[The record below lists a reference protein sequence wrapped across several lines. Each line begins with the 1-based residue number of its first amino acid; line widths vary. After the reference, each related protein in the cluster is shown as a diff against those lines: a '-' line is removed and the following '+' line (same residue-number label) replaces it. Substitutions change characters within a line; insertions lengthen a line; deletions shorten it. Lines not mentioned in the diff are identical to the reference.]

1 MLIAPDINA
10 NKWKT
15 SRTDKRLNAL
25 IRHSSTPA
33 WTLREG
39 NQYYPPLSRGNSE
52 RLVELIFAI
61 VLSNFIKLAS
71 RSVMQ
76 SLTGL
81 HRSGKKNVFMKALYF
96 CFFLFAL
103 LLLLLFL
110 VFVSFYWKFK
120 WKWKK
125 RLIHILCHRKGHRGH
140 IKTDFKILF
149 MLCSGIGLNSGEKN
163 ITHDLTTCFVFVCVC
178 FTFYLYHLK
187 NKYSFFNSIL
197 CINV

>member
-25 IRHSSTPA
+25 FRHSSTIA

-39 NQYYPPLSRGNSE
+39 NRYYPPLSRGNSE

-81 HRSGKKNVFMKALYF
+81 HRSGKKKCFYESTLFQFFSLCTSFASLIPCLPELLLKNEMKMKKKGSYIYYVIGRVTEGILKLILRSFSYYVQEWTKIVRGKHNSWPHNMF
-96 CFFLFAL
+96 CF
-103 LLLLLFL
+103 
-110 VFVSFYWKFK
+110 
-120 WKWKK
+120 
-125 RLIHILCHRKGHRGH
+125 C
-140 IKTDFKILF
+140 
-149 MLCSGIGLNSGEKN
+149 
-163 ITHDLTTCFVFVCVC
+163 VCV
-178 FTFYLYHLK
+178 FYFLLISSQK
-187 NKYSFFNSIL
+187 
-197 CINV
+197 

>member
-25 IRHSSTPA
+25 IRHSSTIA

-96 CFFLFAL
+96 CFFSLHFFCFSYSLSSWAFIEKL
-103 LLLLLFL
+103 NENEEK
-110 VFVSFYWKFK
+110 S
-120 WKWKK
+120 
-125 RLIHILCHRKGHRGH
+125 LIHILCHRKGHRGH

-149 MLCSGIGLNSGEKN
+149 MLCSGM
-163 ITHDLTTCFVFVCVC
+163 D
-178 FTFYLYHLK
+178 
-187 NKYSFFNSIL
+187 
-197 CINV
+197 